1 MPAMRFFVF
10 ALSLAVTSPLLA
22 EEAKPGSP
30 PPERIVEQK
39 IPPLTP
45 PDHELDLLFAQLK
58 KERNPQAAR
67 LIADRITSSLF
78 YSGSATVDMLM
89 GNARKATEEKRFG
102 AALDF
107 LDQITLLAPGYAE
120 GWNARAS
127 LHYQMGNFP
136 KAMADTAHVLKLE
149 PRHLGALSGL
159 AAVLSQSGRDQQALA
174 ALEAYLDRY
183 PADRDAQKRAID
195 LMIKLD
201 GQRT

>member
-10 ALSLAVTSPLLA
+10 ALSLALTSPLLA
-22 EEAKPGSP
+22 AETNKPAP
-30 PPERIVEQK
+30 APERIVEHK

-45 PDHELDLLFAQLK
+45 TDQELDLLFGQLK

-67 LIADRITSSLF
+67 LIADRIVNGLT

-89 GNARKATEEKRFG
+89 DNARKASEEKRFG

-107 LDQITLLAPGYAE
+107 LDQVTLLAPDYAG
-120 GWNARAS
+120 GWNARAT

-159 AAVLSQSGRDQQALA
+159 ASILSQSGRDQQALE
-174 ALEAYLDRY
+174 ALQAYLDRY
-183 PADRDAQKRAID
+183 PADREAQKRAID
-195 LMIKLD
+195 LMIKID

>member
-10 ALSLAVTSPLLA
+10 ALSLALTSPLLA
-22 EEAKPGSP
+22 AETKTVAPA
-30 PPERIVEQK
+30 PERIVEQK

-45 PDHELDLLFAQLK
+45 PDEEVDLLFSQLK
-58 KERNPQAAR
+58 RERNAQAAR
-67 LIADRITSSLF
+67 LIADRIIGSLT
-78 YSGSATVDMLM
+78 YSGSYTVDMLM
-89 GNARKATEEKRFG
+89 ENAAKATEEKRFG

-107 LDQITLLAPGYAE
+107 LDQVTLLAPDYAG
-120 GWNARAS
+120 GWNARAT

-136 KAMADTAHVLKLE
+136 KAMADTAHVLRLE

-159 AAVLSQSGRDQQALA
+159 ASILSQSGRDQQALE

-195 LMIKLD
+195 LMIKID

>member
-10 ALSLAVTSPLLA
+10 ALLLAFTSPLLA
-22 EEAKPGSP
+22 AETNKPAP
-30 PPERIVEQK
+30 APERIVEQK

-45 PDHELDLLFAQLK
+45 PDQELDLLFGQLK

-67 LIADRITSSLF
+67 LIADRIVNGLT

-89 GNARKATEEKRFG
+89 ENARKASEEKRFG

-107 LDQITLLAPGYAE
+107 LDQVTLLAPDYAG
-120 GWNARAS
+120 GWNARAT

-159 AAVLSQSGRDQQALA
+159 ASILSQSGRDQQALE
-174 ALEAYLDRY
+174 ALQAYLDRF
-183 PADRDAQKRAID
+183 PADREAQKRVID
-195 LMIKLD
+195 LMIKID